1 MNLIIKDELPMEQ
14 VQSAFNVLFP
24 YLKLEFF
31 SKLHETGQATG
42 LKFKLNPTAP
52 IKNYRTIHGSDEIRI
67 EPQMT
72 ANELEQLFATQFGLG
87 VQVFRRMGNATWI
100 ETIATDDWTLEG
112 LNTESEALLKVRK
125 DRTGF
130 SGVSG

>member
-1 MNLIIKDELPMEQ
+1 MNLIIKDELTMEQ
-14 VQSAFNVLFP
+14 IQRTFNALFP

-31 SKLHETGQATG
+31 SKLHETGEATG
-42 LKFKLNPTAP
+42 LKFKLNPDTP
-52 IKNYRTIHGSDEIRI
+52 IKNYRTIHESDEIKV

-72 ANELEQLFATQFGLG
+72 ANELEQLFATQFGMG

-100 ETIATDDWTLEG
+100 ETITTDDWTLET
-112 LNTESEALLKVRK
+112 LNNESEALLKVRK

-130 SGVSG
+130 SGVSD